1 LKLAS
6 LGSHRRGAC
15 KNIPGVHAKEMEKHH
30 EKTIPDWSQS
40 PPLIAYDQEETS
52 TSSSGTVPSSVTSDL
67 FYGPQHA
74 SQTKTR
80 WRHGWLVF
88 QSDAHIAF
96 VLILNIQK
104 ILKRYN
110 YCSQCLRDKKLCYG
124 TFPARFWCDA
134 DHPRPA
140 TWHRTPI
147 CLTQQEIPV
156 YPPSLSPCIMFATG
170 SLCRSEVLHTGVTS
184 PWS

>member
-124 TFPARFWCDA
+124 TFPARF
-134 DHPRPA
+134 
-140 TWHRTPI
+140 
-147 CLTQQEIPV
+147 
-156 YPPSLSPCIMFATG
+156 
-170 SLCRSEVLHTGVTS
+170 
-184 PWS
+184 